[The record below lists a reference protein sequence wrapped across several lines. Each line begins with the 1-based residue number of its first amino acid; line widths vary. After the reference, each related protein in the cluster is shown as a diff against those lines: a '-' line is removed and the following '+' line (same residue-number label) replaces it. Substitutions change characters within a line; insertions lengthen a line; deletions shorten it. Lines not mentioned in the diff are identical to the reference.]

1 MAARQDLSQCLA
13 LAHVQAR
20 MTPWGEWRG
29 AGVGGWCLLP
39 ALLVHGRESK
49 GTVLGLEE
57 NSSKELF
64 ECCSRGQNGTH

>member
-1 MAARQDLSQCLA
+1 MPCACTR
-13 LAHVQAR
+13 
-20 MTPWGEWRG
+20 
-29 AGVGGWCLLP
+29 AGKNDPLGRVVGGWCLLP

-64 ECCSRGQNGTH
+64 ECCSRGRNGTH

>member
-20 MTPWGEWRG
+20 MTPLGRV
-29 AGVGGWCLLP
+29 AGGWCLLP

-64 ECCSRGQNGTH
+64 ECCSRGRNGTH